1 MINEQRIIKWG
12 QIAQSKVDNRG
23 NGDRNNMGS
32 KIITEMQEM
41 KLEMQGVKPEIWSKN
56 RVS

>member
-12 QIAQSKVDNRG
+12 QIAWSRVDNRG
-23 NGDRNNMGS
+23 NGDRNNKGS
-32 KIITEMQEM
+32 KIIMEMQEM
-41 KLEMQGVKPEIWSKN
+41 KPEIWSKN